1 MRTSGEKTETTC
13 SNECLQTQAFTP
25 PIQRKSFIKI
35 TNNTMD
41 KNGICPR
48 SANKTT
54 KGIRLHKM
62 IELVEPITEKKYK
75 VCDKCGTFF
84 VNLSTK

>member
-1 MRTSGEKTETTC
+1 
-13 SNECLQTQAFTP
+13 
-25 PIQRKSFIKI
+25 
-35 TNNTMD
+35 MD

-62 IELVEPITEKKYK
+62 IELVEPVTGKKYK
-75 VCDKCGTFF
+75 VCEKCGTFF